1 MELPTAVQLQFRRP
15 SNLPEESPTS
25 IRIDVTSEETH
36 SYITSFDALRDAYDW
51 LRDKGYD
58 YIPGTNAIWS
68 RKVRRLL
75 LPLRVVSA

>member
-1 MELPTAVQLQFRRP
+1 MELPTAIQLKFRRP
-15 SNLPEESPTS
+15 ANNPDESPS
-25 IRIDVTSEETH
+25 GIRIDVIGEEDH
-36 SYITSFDALRDAYDW
+36 RYIMSFDALRETYHW